1 MASTPLYTS
10 LNSRAFI
17 QSIISYNV
25 YTTITEIMQVEFR
38 TVCDILLPSYTRKA
52 MDSRPTAFLAV
63 INKEKKENVFFGRAI
78 L

>member
-1 MASTPLYTS
+1 
-10 LNSRAFI
+10 
-17 QSIISYNV
+17 
-25 YTTITEIMQVEFR
+25 MQVEFR